1 MMMFVLLCP
10 AYQLNPKL
18 YKIYVVQNVSITIHS
33 TVSVKPV
40 LEEKV
45 LRVKDVEKNSGQ
57 DIQLKVA
64 QKLYPVGYILHKT
77 SSLGSN

>member
-1 MMMFVLLCP
+1 VRIVEELVEIWPNEVCDTVLR
-10 AYQLNPKL
+10 
-18 YKIYVVQNVSITIHS
+18 
-33 TVSVKPV
+33 
-40 LEEKV
+40 EKV

-64 QKLYPVGYILHKT
+64 QKLYPVSYILHKT

>member
-1 MMMFVLLCP
+1 MMFVLLYP

-18 YKIYVVQNVSITIHS
+18 YEIYVVQNVSITIHL
-33 TVSVKPV
+33 TVSVKPI
-40 LEEKV
+40 LGEKV
-45 LRVKDVEKNSGQ
+45 LRVKDVEKNPGQ

-64 QKLYPVGYILHKT
+64 QKLYPVSYILHKT